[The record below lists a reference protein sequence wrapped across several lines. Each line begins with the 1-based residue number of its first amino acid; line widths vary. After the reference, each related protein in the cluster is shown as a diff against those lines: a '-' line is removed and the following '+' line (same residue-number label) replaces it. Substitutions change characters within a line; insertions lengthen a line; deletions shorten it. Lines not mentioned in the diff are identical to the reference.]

1 MVRVW
6 QWSGMEKWLKA
17 FRQSIILQNNSP
29 SSSSSLCSRLTNVDW
44 NVKMEVCIISK
55 MVLYTV
61 TYTDFFWEDWYTHCP
76 HPEFGCLNPY
86 TSLPND
92 VNTSLLQYFITWI
105 KSLLTLETSC
115 NNSFMP
121 GGVQYTLR
129 LSVYAPQHSLDDSQK
144 DDFYNSLVNALWK

>member
-6 QWSGMEKWLKA
+6 QWSRMEKWLKA

-61 TYTDFFWEDWYTHCP
+61 TYTDFFWEDWYTYCP

-105 KSLLTLETSC
+105 KSLFTLETSC

>member
-6 QWSGMEKWLKA
+6 QWSRMEKWLKA

-61 TYTDFFWEDWYTHCP
+61 TYTDFFWEDWYTYCP

-105 KSLLTLETSC
+105 KSLFTLETSAITVSC
-115 NNSFMP
+115 LVGYS
-121 GGVQYTLR
+121 TL
-129 LSVYAPQHSLDDSQK
+129 SDSQSMPH
-144 DDFYNSLVNALWK
+144 NIV

>member
-6 QWSGMEKWLKA
+6 QWSRMEKWLKA

-61 TYTDFFWEDWYTHCP
+61 TYTDFFWEDWYTYCP

-92 VNTSLLQYFITWI
+92 VNTSLLQYFILWI
-105 KSLLTLETSC
+105 KSLFTLETSC